1 MNIIS
6 VVFIRMFEDKIFC
19 LSGWMFRGVSDKIT
33 EIVYKMFLW
42 YNRLVY
48 QSFCITQYKLF
59 KLISS
64 I

>member
-33 EIVYKMFLW
+33 EIVYKMFL
-42 YNRLVY
+42 
-48 QSFCITQYKLF
+48 
-59 KLISS
+59 
-64 I
+64 